1 MSFVDKMQDLTP
13 EEIQE
18 TAQRLCE
25 LPANPSRTMSLEE
38 VTFWAGGSTGM
49 EFCRNLDDE
58 LLDCSS
64 ADRIQAYSSLLAYS
78 TKNAVVYLRLEQLGP
93 AKLEPWT

>member
-1 MSFVDKMQDLTP
+1 MSFVDKIQELTP

-18 TAQRLCE
+18 TARRRCE

-38 VTFWAGGSTGM
+38 VVFWAGVSTGM
-49 EFCRNLDDE
+49 EFCRNVDQEIVDG
-58 LLDCSS
+58 SS

-78 TKNAVVYLRLEQLGP
+78 TKNAVVDLTLEQL
-93 AKLEPWT
+93 EPTK